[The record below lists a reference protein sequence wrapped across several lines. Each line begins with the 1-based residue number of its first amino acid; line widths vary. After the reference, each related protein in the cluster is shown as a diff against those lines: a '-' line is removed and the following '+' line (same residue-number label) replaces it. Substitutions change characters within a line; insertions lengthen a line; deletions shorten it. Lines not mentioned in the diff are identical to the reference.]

1 MESYYMDRIEF
12 DNREIDG
19 LLYRDHKIRTTTARR
34 QVLLDNY
41 RGKYCISRVATNKEF
56 VKMLNWEK
64 IEDAALSSN
73 NIVIDDSYVYDDIHT
88 AQRDCDLLNLGL
100 PRAI

>member
-1 MESYYMDRIEF
+1 MVSYYIDRI
-12 DNREIDG
+12 DINNREIDG
-19 LLYRDHKIRTTTARR
+19 LLYRDHKIRTTEARR

-41 RGKYCISRVATNKEF
+41 HGKYCISRVATNKEF
-56 VKMLNWEK
+56 IKMLIWES
-64 IEDAALSSN
+64 IEDAAISSN
-73 NIVIDDSYVYDDIHT
+73 NIVIDDSYVYDDRQT